1 MFLWVAQNVCNV
13 VVLRVRS
20 SSFQIRPSGKSI
32 ISISRTHTTFEQQD
46 QALHHIFDS
55 TIQDIKMAYMT
66 QSAAAAFTMFLAL
79 ASNVYITFVLQG
91 YIYYKFGPRNI
102 ACIIASHSI
111 TLLCRFIYR
120 KLSGEQRVD
129 PVFKTMLNWLPGF
142 VALYGLNYVH
152 SSLER
157 KAGCSFR

>member
-1 MFLWVAQNVCNV
+1 MLLCSLCDVLVNKSSNWCRTSFVRRSTGDLQRASSSLHQMFLWVAQNVCNV

-111 TLLCRFIYR
+111 T
-120 KLSGEQRVD
+120 
-129 PVFKTMLNWLPGF
+129 
-142 VALYGLNYVH
+142 
-152 SSLER
+152 
-157 KAGCSFR
+157 CSRRC